1 MALPKKVKNS
11 LPLIPEKVGRERRQE
26 MLDDIT
32 DYGTYL
38 PKGVLHADLDRGML
52 DFVKEDLK
60 LVIEEKV
67 VPTVDRIITNQNW
80 SQFTETWDFQD
91 LDRNISLP
99 FIATVRTPEVK
110 YGTFQGGAANIPN
123 RRQFFYY
130 SVPTW
135 DGQRKGADVYKIPQP
150 IPVDITYNVKIFCN
164 RMRELNEFNKIVM
177 EKFTSKQAYR
187 QIKGHFIPLIME
199 GVTDESAKDIGKRK
213 YYIISYTF
221 IMKGLLIDEDE
232 FEVSPAITRQL
243 SMFEVDTINKSRRVQ
258 QQPPR
263 PNNFDLDL
271 LFVIGNT
278 QLTEVF
284 RYTVDLKTT
293 ETTNVS
299 SYDVYINSNF
309 VGSDLSTIQIND
321 GDTLL
326 VNVTKVDN
334 TKESVIKT
342 VAYLV

>member
-60 LVIEEKV
+60 LVMEEKV

-164 RMRELNEFNKIVM
+164 RMRELNEFSKIVM

-309 VGSDLSTIQIND
+309 VGSDLTTIQIND

>member
-60 LVIEEKV
+60 LVMEEKV

-263 PNNFDLDL
+263 PDNFDLDL

-309 VGSDLSTIQIND
+309 VGSDLTTIQIND

-342 VAYLV
+342 VAYLG